1 MPESQAKCGRYHR
14 LVILELR
21 SLKQENYHEFEAS
34 MVSIHSGLQASQG
47 MAEWTQALASKPDVV

>member
-21 SLKQENYHEFEAS
+21 RVKQENYHEFEAS
-34 MVSIHSGLQASQG
+34 VVYIYTGLQASREL
-47 MAEWTQALASKPDVV
+47 AEWTQALASKPDLV